1 MLEAQNSATRR
12 EARRL
17 LQHFLSGAISK
28 NDKSQGKRTLK
39 PSDPKLQRETF
50 HIDKEVCS
58 VESAESAKKT
68 ESIGRKTVTKVA
80 KLQWLKG

>member
-1 MLEAQNSATRR
+1 MLEAQNSAKQR

-28 NDKSQGKRTLK
+28 NDKSLGKRAQK
-39 PSDPKLQRETF
+39 PNEPKFQRETF
-50 HIDKEVCS
+50 HPDKEACS
-58 VESAESAKKT
+58 VTESAKKT
-68 ESIGRKTVTKVA
+68 ESVGRETVTKVA

>member
-28 NDKSQGKRTLK
+28 NDKSQGKRTLQ

-58 VESAESAKKT
+58 VTESAKKT